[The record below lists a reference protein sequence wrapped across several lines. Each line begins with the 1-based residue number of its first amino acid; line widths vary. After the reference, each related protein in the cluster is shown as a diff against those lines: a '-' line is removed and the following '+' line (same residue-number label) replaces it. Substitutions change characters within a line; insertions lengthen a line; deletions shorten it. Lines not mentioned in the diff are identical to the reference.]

1 MSKFKLNGTVINL
14 AIIFAVVFATFS
26 IIAPNEFLSIKN
38 FQSIAYKIPEFG
50 LLTLAMLLPMIAG
63 GINLSTIASTG
74 MIGVICSKILTTFLS
89 QDSSENTVLIW
100 VIAIVI
106 IAIAISFFSGLFNG
120 IIIGVI
126 GVSPILATLGTLTL
140 YNGVALKTAG
150 GVGSITGFPEKL
162 LWIGNGEV
170 FKIPI
175 PIIIFLIVAV
185 IIFFVTKTSF
195 GIQIYLVG
203 SNPVASRFSGVN
215 NQSILIKSYT
225 ISGLLCGIVA
235 IIMMARYNSAK
246 ADYGSSYLLQSILA
260 VIMGG
265 TSISGGSGTVLGT
278 VIAIIILQMISSGF
292 NLIGFAG
299 SAYVADIVW
308 GALLIII
315 IMINY
320 LINNGRLSSIKR
332 SLK

>member
-1 MSKFKLNGTVINL
+1 MSKFKLNSTVINL
-14 AIIFAVVFATFS
+14 AIIFAVVFITFS
-26 IIAPNEFLSIKN
+26 IIAPSEFLSIKN
-38 FQSIAYKIPEFG
+38 FQSIAFKVPEFG

-74 MIGVICSKILTTFLS
+74 MIGVICSKILSAFLS
-89 QDSSENTVLIW
+89 KDASDTTVIIW
-100 VIAIVI
+100 VIAIII
-106 IAIAISFFSGLFNG
+106 IALAISFFAGLFNG

-126 GVSPILATLGTLTL
+126 GVTPLLTTLGTLTL

-170 FKIPI
+170 LNIPI
-175 PIIIFLIVAV
+175 PIIIFLVVAV
-185 IIFFVTKTSF
+185 IIFLITKTSY
-195 GIQIYLVG
+195 GMQIYMVG
-203 SNPVASRFSGVN
+203 SNPVASRFSGVDN
-215 NQSILIKSYT
+215 RSVLIKTYT
-225 ISGLLCGIVA
+225 ISGLLCGVAA

-278 VIAIIILQMISSGF
+278 VIAIIILQIISSGF
-292 NLIGFAG
+292 NLVGFEG

-308 GALLIII
+308 GILLIII

-320 LINNGRLSSIKR
+320 FLNSGRASSSKRLSK
-332 SLK
+332 

>member
-1 MSKFKLNGTVINL
+1 MNKFKLNITVINL
-14 AIIFAVVFATFS
+14 SIIFVIVFITFS
-26 IIAPNEFLSIKN
+26 ILAPNEFLSIKN
-38 FQSIAYKIPEFG
+38 FQSIAFKIPEFG

-63 GINLSTIASTG
+63 GINLSTVASTG
-74 MIGVICSKILTTFLS
+74 MIGVICSKILSTFLS
-89 QDSSENTVLIW
+89 KDASSSTVVIW
-100 VIAIVI
+100 VAAIILIALV
-106 IAIAISFFSGLFNG
+106 ISFLSGLFNG

-140 YNGVALKTAG
+140 YNGIALKTAG

-162 LWIGNGEV
+162 LWIGNGEILKV
-170 FKIPI
+170 PV
-175 PIIIFLIVAV
+175 PIIIFLVISV
-185 IIFFVTKTSF
+185 IIFLVTKTSY

-203 SNPVASRFSGVN
+203 SNPVASKFSGIN
-215 NQSILIKSYT
+215 NRSVLIKSYT
-225 ISGLLCGIVA
+225 ISGLLCGVAA

-260 VIMGG
+260 IIMGG

-278 VIAIIILQMISSGF
+278 VIAIIILQIISSGF
-292 NLIGFAG
+292 NLIGFSG

-315 IMINY
+315 ITINY
-320 LINNGRLSSIKR
+320 LINSGRFVSTKKFSK
-332 SLK
+332 

>member
-1 MSKFKLNGTVINL
+1 MSKFKLNSTIFNL
-14 AIIFAVVFATFS
+14 AIIFALVFTIFS

-38 FQSIAYKIPEFG
+38 FQAIAYKIPEFG

-89 QDSSENTVLIW
+89 KDAPDSTIIIW
-100 VIAIVI
+100 VISIVL
-106 IAIAISFFSGLFNG
+106 IALIISFFSGLFNG

-150 GVGSITGFPEKL
+150 GVGSITGFPESL
-162 LWIGNGEV
+162 LWIGNGEI
-170 FKIPI
+170 FNIPV
-175 PIIIFLIVAV
+175 PIIIFLVVAIAV
-185 IIFFVTKTSF
+185 FLITKTSY
-195 GIQIYLVG
+195 GTQIYLVG
-203 SNPVASRFSGVN
+203 SNPVASRFSGIN
-215 NQSILIKSYT
+215 NRSVLIKSYT
-225 ISGLLCGIVA
+225 ISGLLCGIAA

-320 LINNGRLSSIKR
+320 LINSGKFSFANK